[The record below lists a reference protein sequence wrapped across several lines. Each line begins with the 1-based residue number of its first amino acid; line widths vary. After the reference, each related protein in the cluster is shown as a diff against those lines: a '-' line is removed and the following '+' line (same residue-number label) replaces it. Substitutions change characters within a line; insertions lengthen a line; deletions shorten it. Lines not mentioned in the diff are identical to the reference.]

1 MKLPHSYSTATDPSV
16 DERIAGQARRKIE
29 SSHIRRWSDQ
39 LQVCCQDGTVILTGQ
54 LPSFYLKQILQT
66 IVRKLPGV
74 QAIDNLVQV
83 TSVPAEMDRHM
94 RSD

>member
-1 MKLPHSYSTATDPSV
+1 MKMPHSYINATDPSV
-16 DERIAGQARRKIE
+16 DERIAGQARRQIA

-74 QAIDNLVQV
+74 QEIDNLVQV
-83 TSVPAEMDRHM
+83 TSVPTETDRYM
-94 RSD
+94 RSN